1 MQQIR
6 KTYTGVNP
14 ELLLAEIRDFAV
26 ARGLRLID
34 TKLETYTLPDDS
46 SSFVTRGTLVFS
58 PGKDSEQESLRVHIV
73 GSTREDVKLMMD
85 VDEAKLKD
93 ADIKA
98 LMEDIDFIFSERET
112 GRD

>member
-34 TKLETYTLPDDS
+34 TKLETFTLPDES
-46 SSFVTRGTLVFS
+46 ASFITRGTLVFS

-73 GSTREDVKLMMD
+73 GSVREDVKLMMD
-85 VDEAKLKD
+85 VDETKFNAN
-93 ADIKA
+93 DIKA
-98 LMEDIDFIFSERET
+98 LMDDIDFIFSERES
-112 GRD
+112 GRG